1 MGLFDGPRRLAQDLE
16 ALGESIVTTAPRRI
30 AERVTAELQ
39 DTGPAWSGTF
49 RNAWRILPG
58 DQSPAP
64 SIASPGTYTPGDKP
78 DPSPVIRQKV
88 PALRLGRALKAA
100 FTTTKTLYTIANLAE
115 HRLTAMDLQPS
126 PRAVARTAPR
136 DWFATYLQ
144 GGQLNQTAQVIL
156 DEEIRKAV
164 KP

>member
-1 MGLFDGPRRLAQDLE
+1 MAGLGDLLRGIRAFE
-16 ALGESIVTTAPRRI
+16 ESVATIAPRRI

-39 DTGPAWSGTF
+39 DAGPAWSGTF

-64 SIASPGTYTPGDKP
+64 SIASPGTYQVGDRP
-78 DPSPVIRQKV
+78 DPVPVIRQTV
-88 PALRLGRALKAA
+88 PPLGFGGRFKAA
-100 FTTTKTLYTIANLAE
+100 LGTKKTLYTIANLAE

-126 PRAVARTAPR
+126 PRARAVTAPR
-136 DWFATYLQ
+136 DWFTTYLQ
-144 GGQLNQTAQVIL
+144 GGQFNRTAQVIL

-164 KP
+164 KA

>member
-1 MGLFDGPRRLAQDLE
+1 MAGLKDLMRNLRAVE
-16 ALGESIVTTAPRRI
+16 ESVATIAPRRI
-30 AERVTAELQ
+30 AERVTADLQ
-39 DTGPAWSGTF
+39 DAGPAWSGTF

-64 SIASPGTYTPGDKP
+64 SIASPGTYQVGDRP
-78 DPSPVIRQKV
+78 DPVPVIRQAV
-88 PALRLGRALKAA
+88 PPLGFGSRFRATL
-100 FTTTKTLYTIANLAE
+100 TTKKTLYTIANLAE

-126 PRAVARTAPR
+126 PRVRPATAPR

-144 GGQLNQTAQVIL
+144 GGQFGQTAQVIL

-164 KP
+164 KL

>member
-1 MGLFDGPRRLAQDLE
+1 MAGLGDLVRGLRAIE
-16 ALGESIVTTAPRRI
+16 ESVATTAPRRI
-30 AERVTAELQ
+30 AERVTAEVQ
-39 DTGPAWSGTF
+39 DAGPAWSGTF

-88 PALRLGRALKAA
+88 PVVGLGRRFKAA

-115 HRLTAMDLQPS
+115 YRLTAMDLQPS